1 LDASRGGGVLVT
13 LYRYRRQVGRLKKI
27 SPHRPVRSSVLY
39 LLYQVKLGP
48 STPVKDEVMD
58 WMKGSN
64 LPNNPELEKKLRQLL
79 TLSEADRKQIAA
91 TMDTL
96 DLDH

>member
-1 LDASRGGGVLVT
+1 
-13 LYRYRRQVGRLKKI
+13 
-27 SPHRPVRSSVLY
+27 
-39 LLYQVKLGP
+39 
-48 STPVKDEVMD
+48 MD